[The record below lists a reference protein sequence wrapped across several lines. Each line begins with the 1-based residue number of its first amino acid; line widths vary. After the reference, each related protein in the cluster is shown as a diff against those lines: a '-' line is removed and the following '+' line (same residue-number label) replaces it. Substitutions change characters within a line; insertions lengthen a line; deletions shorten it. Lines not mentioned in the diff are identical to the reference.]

1 MDGALRTG
9 PDGLCHN
16 GEMLRFALVVAGI
29 LSPALLFAQSTSNS
43 VTVTASQNVIQQPD
57 QAVFGIFVTATA
69 DKSLDDIV
77 SALAGSGITAAS
89 LVGITTPAVLVPLGF
104 QPQPML
110 QWTFRLVVPLSK
122 VKDTTSTL
130 ATLQQ
135 SVAKADLSLS
145 FAVQGTQVSSQ
156 AAPNCNFGDL
166 ITQARTQAQKLAG
179 AGGLSSG
186 AIIGITN
193 AVPVCSL
200 TVRFALGL
208 MLGQPGPYAIT
219 ITASRAL
226 NLQPDQVLF
235 GINVNSGLS
244 SNLDDVT
251 GALQAAGVSGASFSG
266 VNTMSFSATN
276 GTPTRAYLQWTFTL
290 AAPLP
295 KLKDTIG
302 LLSAAQQ
309 NMAKQGSGLSLSFQ
323 AQGLQ
328 VSPQLQQSQS
338 CLQTD
343 LMADA
348 RGQAQRVATAAG
360 VSAGSIVSMSD
371 GSSPAAGIPTA
382 AFRSGDFIGIIGASL
397 GSFLFAPPPP
407 TYGCFLTVQFQL
419 GN

>member
-1 MDGALRTG
+1 MF
-9 PDGLCHN
+9 
-16 GEMLRFALVVAGI
+16 RFALVLAGI
-29 LSPALLFAQSTSNS
+29 FSPALVLAQITSNS
-43 VTVTASQNVIQQPD
+43 VTVTASQNVSQQAD
-57 QAVFGIFVTATA
+57 QAVFGISVTAGV

-89 LVGITTPAVLVPLGF
+89 LVGITTQATPGDAWF
-104 QPQPML
+104 QPQQML

-122 VKDTTSTL
+122 VKDTTGTL
-130 ATLQQ
+130 SALQQ
-135 SVAKADLSLS
+135 SVAKAGLSLS
-145 FAVQGTQVSSQ
+145 FGVQGTQVSSQ

-166 ITQARTQAQKLAG
+166 ITQARNQAQKVAG
-179 AGGLSSG
+179 AGGLSAG
-186 AIIGITN
+186 AIIGLTN

-219 ITASRAL
+219 ITASRSL

-244 SNLDDVT
+244 SNLDDVA
-251 GALQAAGVSGASFSG
+251 GALQAAGISGASFAG
-266 VNTMSFSATN
+266 VNTVSFSATN

-290 AAPLP
+290 AAPIAR
-295 KLKDTIG
+295 LKDTTG

-309 NMAKQGSGLSLSFQ
+309 NMAKQGPGFSLSFL

-338 CLQTD
+338 CPEAD
-343 LMADA
+343 LMADT
-348 RGQAQRVATAAG
+348 RSQAQKVATAAG
-360 VSAGSIVSMSD
+360 VSAGSILSVSEP
-371 GSSPAAGIPTA
+371 SSPAATAPIPA
-382 AFRSGDFIGIIGASL
+382 PIVFVNNPVSRSGDFTGITTA
-397 GSFLFAPPPP
+397 SFLFAPPRPA
-407 TYGCFLTVQFQL
+407 YSCSLTVQFQL

>member
-1 MDGALRTG
+1 LA
-9 PDGLCHN
+9 
-16 GEMLRFALVVAGI
+16 VAWI
-29 LSPALLFAQSTSNS
+29 FSPVLLLAQSPSNS
-43 VTVTASQNVIQQPD
+43 VTVTASQNVSQQPD
-57 QAVFGIFVTATA
+57 QAVFGVSVTAGV

-89 LVGITTPAVLVPLGF
+89 LVGITTPVALVQVGA

-130 ATLQQ
+130 SALQQ
-135 SVAKADLSLS
+135 SVAKADLTLS
-145 FAVQGTQVSSQ
+145 FGVQGTQVSSQ

-166 ITQARTQAQKLAG
+166 ITQARNQAQKVAG
-179 AGGLSSG
+179 AGGLSAG
-186 AIIGITN
+186 AIIGLTN

-219 ITASRAL
+219 ITASRSL

-235 GINVNSGLS
+235 GINVDSGLS
-244 SNLDDVT
+244 SNLDDVA
-251 GALQAAGVSGASFSG
+251 GALQAAGISGASFAA
-266 VNTMSFSATN
+266 VNTVSFSATN

-290 AAPLP
+290 AAPLA

-309 NMAKQGSGLSLSFQ
+309 NMAKQGSGLLFSFL

-338 CLQTD
+338 CPEAD

-348 RGQAQRVATAAG
+348 RSQAQKVATAAG
-360 VSAGSIVSMSD
+360 VSAGSVLSLSD
-371 GSSPAAGIPTA
+371 GSSPATIGFPTA
-382 AFRSGDFIGIIGASL
+382 AFRSGDFVGIADPYA
-397 GSFLFAPPPP
+397 SFLLAVPPPA
-407 TYGCFLTVQFQL
+407 YSCSLTVQFQL